1 MGASSSKP
9 IKSAANAASR
19 RQYPKKPSSSTTAST
34 GATPADRAARAAN
47 RQQEQSGPA
56 FHSKEKASAVRSEAI
71 DLDARD
77 PHFAASL
84 RSIGPVTPNN
94 LFNQHLQHQQHQQPL
109 SSVFP
114 PPTTSS
120 TTNSRSSNPALLTL
134 SSRAQLEKAAEREFE
149 SIGRHSHPGREFLDV
164 VSIKQVLAMR
174 DKEGVSEEMIEKQF
188 RLKKGVVGW
197 LGRRGVVGVA
207 R

>member
-9 IKSAANAASR
+9 IKAAANAASR
-19 RQYPKKPSSSTTAST
+19 RQYPKKPSSSTTTST
-34 GATPADRAARAAN
+34 PTNRAATAPN
-47 RQQEQSGPA
+47 RVQEQSGPA
-56 FHSKEKASAVRSEAI
+56 FHSKEKASAIRSEAI

-94 LFNQHLQHQQHQQPL
+94 NPFNKQHQQHQQSVSTIFP
-109 SSVFP
+109 SS
-114 PPTTSS
+114 PTTTS
-120 TTNSRSSNPALLTL
+120 TSTNPALLTL
-134 SSRAQLEKAAEREFE
+134 SSRAQIEKAAEREFE
-149 SIGRHSHPGREFLDV
+149 SVGRQSHPGREFLDV

-174 DKEGVSEEMIEKQF
+174 DKEGVSEEMIERQF
-188 RLKKGVVGW
+188 RLKKGVVGL
-197 LGRRGVVGVA
+197 LGRREVVGLV

>member
-9 IKSAANAASR
+9 IKVAANAVSR
-19 RQYPKKPSSSTTAST
+19 RQYPKTPSSSTTTSS
-34 GATPADRAARAAN
+34 GATAADTN
-47 RQQEQSGPA
+47 RLQEQSGPA

-84 RSIGPVTPNN
+84 RSIGPVTPNP
-94 LFNQHLQHQQHQQPL
+94 FHNQVQQHQQ
-109 SSVFP
+109 SFSTVFP
-114 PPTTSS
+114 SSTTASTTSS
-120 TTNSRSSNPALLTL
+120 TSPNPALLIL
-134 SSRAQLEKAAEREFE
+134 SSRAQIEKAAESEFE
-149 SIGRHSHPGREFLDV
+149 SIGRQSHPGREFLDV
-164 VSIKQVLAMR
+164 VSIKQVLALR

-188 RLKKGVVGW
+188 RLKKGVVGQ
-197 LGRRGVVGVA
+197 LGRREVVGLV